1 MRLRTRIALTF
12 SLLLVAVIAATL
24 VAVSA
29 ANRANAN
36 REVNR
41 QLDLGA
47 LVFGRALD
55 ANRRQLAQA
64 AQVLAAD
71 FGFREAVAT
80 HDADTQASA
89 LENHG
94 ARIGA
99 QLGVLVAPDGT
110 VLASTT
116 PAAIVGQPFAHRPL
130 LDARAGP
137 VSAVVVEGE
146 HVYQLVVVP
155 VRSPLLVA
163 WVAMGFVLDEP
174 AVRELSSV
182 TGLAVSLQS
191 PDGRVRVSTLPA
203 AQRMAAVSGADD
215 WVSRTV
221 PLTADG
227 QGPRALLSRSL
238 GEALAPFEK
247 LTRVLVAI
255 AVVAL
260 LLSAAAVFALARQIA
275 APLQALTAVIDR
287 IRGGDYH
294 APVPVQR
301 ADEIGAV
308 AEGLR
313 TMQDAVDAR
322 DRAIRDLAYRD
333 TLTGLRNR
341 TAFVQEVDA
350 RLAAGDARIAVAL
363 VNVDRFRRINECLG
377 YAAGDAV
384 LRAWGERLA
393 DGGAPDPRGAH
404 GTFAG
409 ALTALAARSAS
420 TIAAR
425 LAADHFA
432 VAATVADDADARA
445 WGAALHAVL
454 TPGVVVDGQTVDV
467 RATVGIALSG
477 ESGTTADLL
486 LRCADAAVERAR
498 RGKRELAVYEGR
510 LDEANRAQLSLWG
523 ELQRAVARDEL
534 RLYLQPKCRL
544 VDGVPGGA
552 EVLIRWQHPERG
564 LLAPAHFIPFAEQT
578 GLIRTLTQWMLE
590 RSIELAARWQREGWR
605 LPISVNVS
613 ALDLAR
619 EDLPER
625 VRALLERH
633 RLAPALLTLEITES
647 GFIDD
652 PAHALRVLDA
662 LAAIGVGLSIDDFGT
677 GYSSLGYL
685 ARMPVQE
692 LKIDRSFVIE
702 LGRPDMAA
710 VVRSAIQLAQRL
722 EMRTVA
728 EGIED
733 DAVADQ
739 LRALGC
745 DYGQGWHFAKP
756 MPVPEYEAWLGARIS
771 PSAASPVSAIEPTEI
786 EVQARA

>member
-1 MRLRTRIALTF
+1 MKLRARIALTF
-12 SLLLVAVIAATL
+12 SLLLVAVVAATL

-29 ANRANAN
+29 ANRSNAN

-55 ANRRQLAQA
+55 ANRRQLTQA
-64 AQVLAAD
+64 AQVLASD

-80 HDADTQASA
+80 RDADTQVSA

-99 QLGVLVAPDGT
+99 QLGMLVSPDGT
-110 VLASTT
+110 VMASTAPGAKPGT
-116 PAAIVGQPFAHRPL
+116 PFAHRAL
-130 LDARAGP
+130 LVASTGP
-137 VSAVVVEGE
+137 VSAVVAERG

-163 WVAMGFVLDEP
+163 WVAMGFALDD
-174 AVRELSSV
+174 AALRELSSV
-182 TGLAVSLQS
+182 TGLEVTLQS
-191 PDGRVRVSTLPA
+191 ADGVVAVSTLDA
-203 AQRMAAVSGADD
+203 ARRAAVITGSTD
-215 WVSRTV
+215 WVTRSV
-221 PLTADG
+221 PLTTEA

-238 GEALAPFEK
+238 REALAPFEQ
-247 LTRVLVAI
+247 LTRVLVSI
-255 AVVAL
+255 AVIAL
-260 LLSAAAVFALARQIA
+260 LLSAGAVLLLARQIA
-275 APLQALTAVIDR
+275 APLQALTRVIDR

-294 APVPVQR
+294 AAVPVER
-301 ADEIGAV
+301 TDEIGAV

-313 TMQDAVDAR
+313 TMQHAVSAR
-322 DRAIRDLAYRD
+322 DESIRELAYRD

-341 TAFVQEVDA
+341 TAFVQDVDA
-350 RLAAGDARIAVAL
+350 GLASGARVAVAL

-377 YAAGDAV
+377 YAAGDTV
-384 LRAWGERLA
+384 LRAWGGRLA
-393 DGGAPDPRGAH
+393 DAPGSDA
-404 GTFAG
+404 F
-409 ALTALAARSAS
+409 
-420 TIAAR
+420 AAR

-432 VAATVADDADARA
+432 IAKVVVDEAEARA
-445 WGAALHAVL
+445 WGTTLHALL
-454 TPGVVVDGQTVDV
+454 TPGVVVDGQSIDV
-467 RATVGIALSG
+467 RATVGVALAG
-477 ESGTTADLL
+477 ESGTSADLL

-498 RGKRELAVYEGR
+498 RAKREFAMYEGR

-523 ELQRAVARDEL
+523 ELQRAIARDEL
-534 RLYLQPKCRL
+534 RLFLQPKCRL
-544 VDGVPGGA
+544 SDGAPAGA
-552 EVLIRWQHPERG
+552 EVLLRWQHPERG
-564 LLAPAHFIPFAEQT
+564 LLAPVHFIPFAEQT
-578 GLIRTLTQWMLE
+578 GLIRNLTQWTLE
-590 RSIELAARWQREGWR
+590 HSVELAARWQREGYR
-605 LPISVNVS
+605 LPVSVNIS

-625 VRALLERH
+625 VSTLLERSG
-633 RLAPALLTLEITES
+633 LAPALLTLEITES

-662 LAAIGVGLSIDDFGT
+662 LAALGVGLSIDDFGT

-733 DAVADQ
+733 EAAARK
-739 LRALGC
+739 LRELGC
-745 DYGQGWHFAKP
+745 EYGQGWHYAKP
-756 MPVPEYEAWLGARIS
+756 MPAADYEAWMWARVAPDEPETRPTPAEAS
-771 PSAASPVSAIEPTEI
+771 SRSA
-786 EVQARA
+786 